1 MILMTGATGTLGKPL
16 LQRLLGAGEQ
26 VRCLVREPRRLGP
39 SRVQV
44 QISIGDLSDGKG
56 FDRAMRGIDTVIHL
70 AATTR
75 DQGRGTIEELN
86 GLATVRLIAAARRAG
101 VRRIAFVSSFG
112 ASTSSTSRFVRTQAL
127 AAEAV
132 KQSGLEA
139 VVFEAGII
147 YAPDDPWVKL
157 MSELAKL
164 PVMPVIGDGKA
175 SFQPIWAEDAADAIT
190 ATLLKDIATPG
201 APIALA
207 GPDALSQDQI
217 LKLVMRHFGAQK
229 PLIHLPTGFSRKVL
243 DWQEQ
248 RLGQAALAT
257 WDQVALLQESI
268 LSPRGVGDLGVLGVD
283 PLPMVDVL
291 PTR

>member
-1 MILMTGATGTLGKPL
+1 MTGATGTLGKPL

-44 QISIGDLSDGKG
+44 QISIGDLSEGKG

-101 VRRIAFVSSFG
+101 VRRIVFVSSFG
-112 ASTSSTSRFVRTQAL
+112 ASTSSTSRFIRTQAL

-229 PLIHLPTGFSRKVL
+229 PLIHLPTGFSRKLL
-243 DWQEQ
+243 DWQEK

>member
-86 GLATVRLIAAARRAG
+86 GLATVRLITAARRAG
-101 VRRIAFVSSFG
+101 VRRIVFVSSFG
-112 ASTSSTSRFVRTQAL
+112 ASTSSTSRFIRTQAL

-139 VVFEAGII
+139 VIFEAGII

-164 PVMPVIGDGKA
+164 PAMPVIGSGKA

-217 LKLVMRHFGAQK
+217 LKIVMRHFGAQK

-243 DWQEQ
+243 DWGE
-248 RLGQAALAT
+248 RHMGQTALAT

-268 LSPRGVGDLGVLGVD
+268 LSPRGTGDLGVLGVD
-283 PLPMVDVL
+283 PLAMVDVL